1 VITAAELAQ
10 IPVFDGLD
18 ESERQ
23 RFAQK
28 AADIRAEAGDWV
40 IREGED
46 PRFFVL
52 LEGMLQTVK
61 DIVGQRR
68 ELDQVKPG
76 AFFGEIPILLG
87 TANIVSLQALSHCRL
102 ARFDRQ
108 QLQELIRDFASSG
121 RIIFQ
126 TMMDRLSMAKQYV
139 NDTPSSRVLLV
150 GSPYDGDCR
159 SIRSFLSA
167 NRVQYDWVDSELDP
181 QRAAACIPL
190 GHEGV
195 AVMVDGANCLPSPA
209 VRAVAEALGLQTT
222 PKYDRYDV
230 VIAGAGPA
238 GMAAG
243 VYGASEGLRVLIVE
257 RSAAGGQAGTSSR
270 IENYLGFPSGI
281 SGDDLTERALKQARH
296 FGSEIAVTRSI
307 EAVLSE
313 DTSYCVQLDG
323 GERIRARAI
332 LLATGV
338 DWRRIDVPGLE
349 RLLGRGILYGASRQE
364 AHSVAGKRVFVVG
377 GGNSAGQAAV
387 FFSNYAAEVI
397 MLVRGAG
404 LALSMSQYL
413 ISQIEEKR
421 NIRVEAWTRITG
433 VHGEEHLEQIVTTT
447 GRADGGQIST
457 TREADALFLMIGA
470 TANTLWLPDTL
481 ERDDKGYVCTGR
493 DLTAWPLDR
502 EPFPLETSLP
512 GIFCAGDVRHGSIK
526 RVASGVGEG
535 SMSIA
540 FIHEYLALTGSP
552 DLTRV

>member
-10 IPVFDGLD
+10 IPVFGGLD
-18 ESERQ
+18 ETDRQ

-28 AADIRAEAGDWV
+28 AADIRLEAGDWV

-61 DIVGQRR
+61 DILGQRR
-68 ELDQVKPG
+68 ELDQVQPG
-76 AFFGEIPILLG
+76 AFFGEISILLG
-87 TANIVSLQALSHCRL
+87 TANIVSLQALSRCRL

-108 QLQELIRDFASSG
+108 QLQELIRDFAPSG
-121 RIIFQ
+121 RVIFQ

-139 NDTPSSRVLLV
+139 EDTPSSRVLLV
-150 GSPYDGDCR
+150 GSPYDVDCR
-159 SIRSFLSA
+159 CIRNFLSA
-167 NRVQYDWVDSELDP
+167 SRVQYDWVDSELDSE
-181 QRAAACIPL
+181 RAASCIPL

-195 AVMVDGANCLPSPA
+195 AVMVDGASCLPTA
-209 VRAVAEALGLQTT
+209 TIRAVAEALGLQTT
-222 PKYDRYDV
+222 PKNERYDV

-243 VYGASEGLRVLIVE
+243 VYGASEGLKVLIVE

-338 DWRRIDVPGLE
+338 DWRRMEVGGLD

-364 AHSVAGKRVFVVG
+364 AHSVAGKTVFVVG

-421 NIRVEAWTRITG
+421 NIRVEAWTRITD
-433 VHGEEHLEQIVTTT
+433 VLGEEHLEQIVTTT
-447 GRADGGQIST
+447 GRADGRQIAT
-457 TREADALFLMIGA
+457 TRDADALFLMIGA
-470 TANTLWLPDTL
+470 TANTMWLPDTL

-493 DLTAWPLDR
+493 DLTSWPLER

-540 FIHEYLALTGSP
+540 FIHEYLSLTGSP

>member
-10 IPVFDGLD
+10 IPVFDGLN
-18 ESERQ
+18 EVERQ

-28 AADIRAEAGDWV
+28 AADIRVEAGDWV

-46 PRFFVL
+46 PRFFIL
-52 LEGMLQTVK
+52 LEGTLQTVK

-87 TANIVSLQALSHCRL
+87 TANIVSLQALSRCRL

-121 RIIFQ
+121 TIIFQ
-126 TMMDRLSMAKQYV
+126 TMTDRLSMAREYV
-139 NDTPSSRVLLV
+139 NETPSSRVLLV
-150 GSPYDGDCR
+150 GSSYNADCR
-159 SIRSFLSA
+159 GIRSFLSA
-167 NRVQYDWVDSELDP
+167 NRVQYEWVDSELEP
-181 QRAAACIPL
+181 ERAASCIPL

-195 AVMVDGANCLPSPA
+195 AVMVDGATCLPA
-209 VRAVAEALGLQTT
+209 LRAMAEALGLQTT
-222 PKYDRYDV
+222 PSHERYDV
-230 VIAGAGPA
+230 VIAGGGPA

-307 EAVLSE
+307 EAILSE
-313 DTSYCVQLDG
+313 DASYCVQLDG

-338 DWRRIDVPGLE
+338 DWRRLEVDGLD
-349 RLLGRGILYGASRQE
+349 RLRGRGILYGASRQE
-364 AHSVAGKRVFVVG
+364 AHSVAGKTVFVVG

-413 ISQIEEKR
+413 ISQIAEKR

-447 GRADGGQIST
+447 GRADGGQFTI
-457 TREADALFLMIGA
+457 TRDADALFLMIGA

-493 DLTAWPLDR
+493 DLTAWPLER
-502 EPFPLETSLP
+502 EPFQLETSLP